1 MDELDLQ
8 DSLLEA
14 ERIKNAEAA
23 IDESILADIDAV
35 YALTHPFPDVAR
47 EARERF
53 AEQTKVLAWIDVS
66 CDERFHYFQRTDKGL
81 EVFHAD
87 NQPCTLSEYS
97 LPFKDRE

>member
-8 DSLLEA
+8 DTLLEA

-23 IDESILADIDAV
+23 IDESILADIDEV

-47 EARERF
+47 DARNRF
-53 AEQTKVLAWIDVS
+53 GRRSEVLGWIDVS

-81 EVFHAD
+81 EAFHAD
-87 NQPCTLSEYS
+87 NNPCVLSEYS
-97 LPFKDRE
+97 LPLKD